1 MIEILLA
8 MVYVG
13 GGIGCWLAL
22 WDYDNG
28 SVHTLKQEHRVTAAV
43 LALVIAYFWPVVLTA
58 CLVRSALENE

>member
-22 WDYDNG
+22 WNYDNG
-28 SVHTLKQEHRVTAAV
+28 SVHALKQEHRVTAAV
-43 LALVIAYFWPVVLTA
+43 LALVIAYFWPVVLA
-58 CLVRSALENE
+58 AYLVRGAFDD